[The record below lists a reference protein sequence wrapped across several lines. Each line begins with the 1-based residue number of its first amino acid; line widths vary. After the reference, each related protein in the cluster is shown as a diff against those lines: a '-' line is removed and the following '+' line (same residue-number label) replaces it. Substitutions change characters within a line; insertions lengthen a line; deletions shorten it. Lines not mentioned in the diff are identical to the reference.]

1 MKAAKIRLAGV
12 AVVLFSGALFAA
24 DYYVDA
30 NNGNDAW
37 DGSSATR
44 GEGDVG
50 PKQTLV
56 AAMAISGLAYGDV
69 VHAAEGYYTNG
80 VVEVGVLRYRVAVP
94 AQVKLI
100 ASGRADRTFIVG
112 EEAPADAEDRDAYGN
127 GTGSMKCVYLYDK
140 AIVWGFTV
148 TGGRTFC

>member
-12 AVVLFSGALFAA
+12 VVALFSGALFAT

-56 AAMAISGLAYGDV
+56 AAMAISGLASGDV

-94 AQVKLI
+94 ATI
-100 ASGRADRTFIVG
+100 FIRLHPTTARSLESRVG
-112 EEAPADAEDRDAYGN
+112 TARPTTPLCSRMMVEMTRCTTA
-127 GTGSMKCVYLYDK
+127 TM
-140 AIVWGFTV
+140 
-148 TGGRTFC
+148 